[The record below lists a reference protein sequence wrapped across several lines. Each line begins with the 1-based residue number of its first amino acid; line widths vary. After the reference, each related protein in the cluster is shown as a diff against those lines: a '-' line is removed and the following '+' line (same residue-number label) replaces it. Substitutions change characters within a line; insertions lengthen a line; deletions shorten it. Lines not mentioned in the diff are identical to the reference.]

1 MNRSNRL
8 WIFFVIVA
16 VGLVLSWGQVGREE
30 SPRVATRD
38 GAWLDTEV
46 PCTPLEA
53 PCAAYG
59 SSVALVLGPER
70 PGTLRLEAVG
80 DDNPRLGGASVFTR
94 GGGRSDSLEL
104 GLDPAGPAQWTLDLP
119 DISKAATAEFRVYLE
134 RPAVQ
139 AAFPLKGP

>member
-1 MNRSNRL
+1 MNRTNRL

-16 VGLVLSWGQVGREE
+16 VGLVLSWGQVGRVE
-30 SPRVATRD
+30 SQRVAPRD
-38 GAWLDTEV
+38 GVWLDTEV

-59 SSVALVLGPER
+59 GSLALVLGPDR
-70 PGTLRLEAVG
+70 PGRLRLKVVG
-80 DDNPRLGGASVFTR
+80 NDNPRIGGASVFTR

-104 GLDPAGPAQWTLDLP
+104 APDPAGPAQWTVDLP